1 MKGRPLT
8 KRLHPLSTN
17 PMTKKTKSDTQEFQ
31 AEVQQL
37 LDIVIHSLYTDKEI
51 FVRELVSNAA
61 DALEKLHHLKLKES
75 DIFEP
80 DRDLQI
86 EISTNEEDGTISI
99 TDSGLGMTREELTEN
114 LGTIAHSG
122 SKKFLKSLSESG
134 QKESNL
140 IGQFGVGFYSAFMV
154 SDKVEVFTR
163 SWQPDGES
171 LKWESDGKSG
181 YTISEADDVE
191 RGCRI
196 VVHLR
201 DEQKDFSKKATVQK
215 ILETYSNFV
224 PFPIQ
229 LDDERINKV
238 EALWRKNKSEIS
250 DEEYTEFYHFTA
262 GAFDEPRYRMHFSA
276 DAPIEINALLFT
288 PSENQ
293 ELWGMGQM
301 EPGVSLYCKNV
312 LIDDKPEGLL
322 PDWLR
327 FLKGVID
334 SSDLPLNISRESM
347 QDSALVQKL
356 NRVVTRR
363 FLKFLTK
370 EAKSSP
376 EKYLEFYKKFN
387 RFLKEGVASDPDNQ
401 DDLSKLLRFQS
412 SMTEAGEL
420 TSFDQYCDRAK
431 EDQKQ
436 IYYLIADDR
445 KAIEAG
451 PYLEAFKSRGLEVV
465 FFLEAIDDYV
475 VSRLGKFNDKDLVSA
490 DRADIELDENTED
503 AKGDRLDD
511 DALETLCTFM
521 KEELGEKVEKIEAS
535 ERLIDSPAAT
545 FDPGDQMSAQMR
557 RMMQALNPD
566 EAAPPVKVNLQINPR
581 HDLIHQLSAAQE
593 SNPELAK
600 LITSQLLD
608 TSLLASGQLD
618 DRTSLIN
625 RGFDLMA
632 SALGEKK

>member
-1 MKGRPLT
+1 
-8 KRLHPLSTN
+8 
-17 PMTKKTKSDTQEFQ
+17 MTKEAQSEKQTFQ

-51 FVRELVSNAA
+51 FIRELVSNAA
-61 DALEKLHHLKLKES
+61 DALEKLHHLQLKKS
-75 DIFEP
+75 DIFEA
-80 DRDLQI
+80 DKEL
-86 EISTNEEDGTISI
+86 EIKIALDEETGTITI
-99 TDSGLGMTREELTEN
+99 ADTGLGMTREELIEN

-122 SKKFLKSLSESG
+122 SKKFLQSLSESG

-140 IGQFGVGFYSAFMV
+140 IGQFGVGFYSSFMV
-154 SDKVEVFTR
+154 SDDVEVFSR
-163 SWQPDGES
+163 SWKNDGES
-171 LKWESDGKSG
+171 LCWKSDGKTG
-181 YTISEADDVE
+181 YTIEQVE
-191 RGCRI
+191 DQDRGTRI
-196 VVHLR
+196 VIHLR
-201 DEQKDFSKKATVQK
+201 DDQKDFSKKATVQK
-215 ILETYSNFV
+215 VLETYSNFV

-229 LDDERINKV
+229 LDGERINKV

-250 DEEYTEFYHFTA
+250 DEEYKEFYHFTA

-312 LIDDKPEGLL
+312 LIDDKPKGLL

-347 QDSALVQKL
+347 QDSALIQKL

-363 FLKFLTK
+363 FLKFLGK

-376 EKYLEFYKKFN
+376 DSYIEFYKKFN
-387 RFLKEGVASDPDNQ
+387 RFLKEGVASDPDHQ
-401 DDLSKLLRFQS
+401 EGLAELLRFQS
-412 SMTEAGEL
+412 SMTENGEL
-420 TSFDQYCDRAK
+420 TSFEQYLDRAK
-431 EDQKQ
+431 DDQKQ

-451 PYLEAFKSRGLEVV
+451 PYLEAFKSRGIEVIY
-465 FFLEAIDDYV
+465 FLEPIDDYV
-475 VSRLGKFNDKDLVSA
+475 VSRLAKYKDKDLISA
-490 DRADIELDENTED
+490 DRADIELDDSELEE
-503 AKGDRLDD
+503 KGERLGDE
-511 DALETLCTFM
+511 ALESLCKFIT
-521 KEELGEKVEKIEAS
+521 EELGEQVEKVEAS
-535 ERLIDSPAAT
+535 DRLIDSPAAT

-566 EAAPPVKVNLQINPR
+566 EPAPPVKVNLQINPR
-581 HDLIHQLSAAQE
+581 HELIHQLSKAQE

-600 LITSQLLD
+600 LVAAQVLD
-608 TSLLASGQLD
+608 TSLLASGLLD

-625 RGFDLMA
+625 RGFDLMK
-632 SALGEKK
+632 SALAEKK

>member
-1 MKGRPLT
+1 MSKEVNSE
-8 KRLHPLSTN
+8 K
-17 PMTKKTKSDTQEFQ
+17 QVFQ

-51 FVRELVSNAA
+51 FIRELVSNAA
-61 DALEKLHHLKLKES
+61 DALEKLHHQQLKKS
-75 DIFEP
+75 AIFEA
-80 DRDLQI
+80 DLELDI
-86 EISTNEEDGTISI
+86 KISLDEEAGTIII
-99 TDSGLGMTREELTEN
+99 TDTGLGMTREELSEN

-122 SKKFLKSLSESG
+122 SKKFLQTLSETG

-163 SWQPDGES
+163 SWEIDGES
-171 LKWESDGKSG
+171 LRWESDGKTG
-181 YTISEADDVE
+181 YTIEEAE
-191 RGCRI
+191 EQTRGCRI
-196 VVHLR
+196 VIHLR
-201 DEQKDFSKKATVQK
+201 DEQKDFSKKDKVQN
-215 ILETYSNFV
+215 ILQTYSNFV
-224 PFPIQ
+224 PYPIE
-229 LDDERINKV
+229 LDGERINKV

-276 DAPIEINALLFT
+276 DAPIEINALLFV

-301 EPGVSLYCKNV
+301 EPGVALYCKNV
-312 LIDDKPEGLL
+312 LIDDKPKGLL

-347 QDSALVQKL
+347 QDSALIQKL

-363 FLKFLTK
+363 FLKFLAK
-370 EAKSSP
+370 QAKSEP
-376 EKYLEFYKKFN
+376 DKYIEFYKKFN
-387 RFLKEGVASDPDNQ
+387 RFLKEGVASDPDHQ
-401 DDLSKLLRFQS
+401 EALADLLRFQS
-412 SMTEAGEL
+412 SFTEAGEL
-420 TSFDQYCDRAK
+420 TSFEQYLDRAK

-436 IYYLIADDR
+436 IYYLIADER

-451 PYLEAFKSRGLEVV
+451 PYLEAFKSRGIEVIY
-465 FFLEAIDDYV
+465 FLEPIDDYV
-475 VSRLGKFNDKDLVSA
+475 VSRLAKYKDKELISA
-490 DRADIELDENTED
+490 DRADIELDDSSAEQ
-503 AKGDRLDD
+503 KGERLDD
-511 DALETLCTFM
+511 EALESLCKFIG
-521 KEELGEKVEKIEAS
+521 EELGEQVEKVEAS
-535 ERLIDSPAAT
+535 DRLIDSPAAT

-581 HDLIHQLSAAQE
+581 HELIHQLSKARE

-600 LITSQLLD
+600 LVAAQVLD
-608 TSLLASGQLD
+608 TSLLASGLLD

-625 RGFDLMA
+625 RGFDLMK
-632 SALGEKK
+632 SALEEK